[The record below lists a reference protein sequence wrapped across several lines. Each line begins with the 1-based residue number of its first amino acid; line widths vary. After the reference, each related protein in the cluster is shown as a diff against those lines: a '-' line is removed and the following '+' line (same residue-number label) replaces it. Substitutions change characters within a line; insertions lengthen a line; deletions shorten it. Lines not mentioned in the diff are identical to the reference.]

1 MQVRTHKR
9 QNSSALIILLNRHHN
24 EREALLCILKSNA
37 LLPVYKRLK
46 NTNHMTSKKLIDFIV
61 ALKSIKL
68 GAFCVLSLDFCGGG
82 FLTPPKVI
90 WIEF

>member
-1 MQVRTHKR
+1 MY
-9 QNSSALIILLNRHHN
+9 
-24 EREALLCILKSNA
+24 LKKYA
-37 LLPVYKRLK
+37 LLPLYKRLK
-46 NTNHMTSKKLIDFIV
+46 NMNHVTSKKLIDFIV

-68 GAFCVLSLDFCGGG
+68 GAFCVLSLYFCGGG